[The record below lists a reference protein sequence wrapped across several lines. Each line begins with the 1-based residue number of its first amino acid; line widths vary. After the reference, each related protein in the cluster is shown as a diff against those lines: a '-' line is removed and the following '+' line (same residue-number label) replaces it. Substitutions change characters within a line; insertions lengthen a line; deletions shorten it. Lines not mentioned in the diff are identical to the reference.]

1 ILIITVLVLII
12 LTFGLKQMLNQ
23 MEIKK
28 NRQKILNDLEQN
40 KFLLY
45 YQPIVN
51 PNTNRIVGCETLLR
65 YQSGVKIQTPYFFL
79 KQIEESNMMYEVTM
93 WVLRKA
99 IEDYDTITLSNDNLE
114 NNFYLSINVSFKEL
128 QDARFL
134 TDLEELIKVTNANPQ
149 QFCLEIVERFQLSDV
164 EQIQDI
170 ILKLKKIGF
179 KIAID
184 DFGVQYSNFDVLEMI
199 DYDIIK
205 LDKYFIDDI
214 ESSFRKREIMKC
226 MSNITKENKTIMV
239 IEGVESYAQV
249 EMIRTF
255 DNDTMYIQGYYY
267 SKPVPLDK
275 VITLKIKSE
284 ILNNKSK
291 NSVIKG

>member
-1 ILIITVLVLII
+1 
-12 LTFGLKQMLNQ
+12 
-23 MEIKK
+23 
-28 NRQKILNDLEQN
+28 
-40 KFLLY
+40 
-45 YQPIVN
+45 
-51 PNTNRIVGCETLLR
+51 
-65 YQSGVKIQTPYFFL
+65 
-79 KQIEESNMMYEVTM
+79 MMYEVTM

-99 IEDYDTITLSNDNLE
+99 IEDYDTITSSNDNLE

-164 EQIQDI
+164 EKIQDI

-184 DFGVQYSNFDVLEMI
+184 DFGAQYSNFDVLEMI
-199 DYDIIK
+199 DYDMIK
-205 LDKYFIDDI
+205 LDKYFIVDI